1 MIVAVQAQKDL
12 EKEREHTEE
21 QAGTSTIADLPLS
34 VPPHAPPP
42 PHSFQQKASDG
53 KENIF

>member
-1 MIVAVQAQKDL
+1 MQAQKDL

-53 KENIF
+53 KENILF